1 MHGFY
6 LTKLIKTTKLFSGFA
21 AFYQVSQ
28 FAAYLKLSIKTTN
41 KFSGFAEKDQVGMD
55 LRSFFTRH
63 PVFTSSEFTEYL
75 KKEEKRNDSTR
86 NNLLAYHVNKGHLL
100 RVKRGL
106 YAVVSTGMSP
116 ENFPVDP
123 YLLASKMADDAILA
137 YHTAL
142 DIHAKGYSVYNR
154 FLFLTERAV
163 RAVPFRNYSFKA
175 VRPPKPLLKKGKS
188 EFGVKSMERSGLE
201 IKVTGLER
209 TLVDLLDKPEL
220 GGGWE
225 EIWRSLESV
234 EFYDVDKV
242 VEYTMLLNKATT
254 VAKVGF
260 FLENNKKRFFVNG
273 EHLQRL
279 KKKIP
284 KKPHYMDKN
293 LKGRLSYNWNLIV
306 PETVLEKSWGEVL

>member
-1 MHGFY
+1 
-6 LTKLIKTTKLFSGFA
+6 LTELIKTTKLFSGFA
-21 AFYQVSQ
+21 AFYQVSR
-28 FAAYLKLSIKTTN
+28 FPAYLKLSIKTTN
-41 KFSGFAEKDQVGMD
+41 RFSGFAAFYQVNMD
-55 LRSFFTRH
+55 LRDFFRRH
-63 PVFTSSEFTEYL
+63 PVFTSSEFAEYL
-75 KKEEKRNDSTR
+75 GKGKRRNVSTR
-86 NNLLAYHVNKGHLL
+86 GNLLAYHVNKGHLL

-106 YAVVSTGMSP
+106 YAVVSSGMSP

-142 DIHAKGYSVYNR
+142 DIHAKSYSVYNR

-163 RAVPFRNYSFKA
+163 RTVPFRNYSFKA

-234 EFYDVDKV
+234 EFYNVDKV

-254 VAKVGF
+254 AAKVGF
-260 FLENNKKRFFVNG
+260 FLENNRKRLFVTEN
-273 EHLQRL
+273 HLQIL
-279 KKKIP
+279 KSRKP
-284 KKPHYMDKN
+284 KKPHYMDKK
-293 LKGRLSYNWNLIV
+293 LKGKLIYDWNLIV
-306 PETVLEKSWGEVL
+306 PRTVLEKSWGEVL